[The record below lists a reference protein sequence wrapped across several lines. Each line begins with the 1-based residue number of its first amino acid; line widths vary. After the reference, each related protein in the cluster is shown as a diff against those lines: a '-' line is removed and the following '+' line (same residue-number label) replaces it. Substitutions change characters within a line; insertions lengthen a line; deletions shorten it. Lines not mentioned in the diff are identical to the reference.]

1 MRKSTLLL
9 AAAAGV
15 VWAAAPAQAKPG
27 DPVAIGDGV
36 TLDPIVEGLLRYEMV
51 DQDDIDR
58 DADALTM
65 GMQMGA
71 ELKAHGFSL
80 LAEAEGTLA
89 IVDHYNDTIAGN
101 NGYLGA
107 EPYSIVADPET
118 VELNRLQVGYANKNL
133 ALTLG
138 RQRIVLGNQ
147 RFVGNVGWRQ
157 NEQTFDAARGA
168 VKFGAAYVDATYAN
182 SQRTIFGSEAGAR
195 KALDGDHVFV
205 NAGVKVAEIDLTA
218 FAYLLDYDDDEPAAL
233 AMSSQTYGAIA
244 SGKLPIGATV
254 GLTFLASYARQKDYK
269 GHTADYEADYI
280 NAEIGATV
288 AGFKLLAG
296 YELLGSDNGI
306 GFSTPMATLHKFNGF
321 ADVFLTT
328 PGAGLEDWYGTV
340 GYEFKGV
347 TALPG
352 LNASVTYHKFESDV
366 GGIDYG
372 DEWDA
377 TLGFKLAGYPLL
389 VKYARY
395 DAKAWPATGDIKKLW
410 VQIGFAY

>member
-9 AAAAGV
+9 AATATLAAS
-15 VWAAAPAQAKPG
+15 PAYGKPG
-27 DPVAIGDGV
+27 DPVVIGDGV
-36 TLDPIVEGLLRYEMV
+36 TLDPIVEGLLCYERV
-51 DQDDIDR
+51 DQDDIGR

-71 ELKAHGFSL
+71 ELKASGFSL

-101 NGYLGA
+101 NGYHGA

-118 VELNRLQVGYANKNL
+118 VELNRLQVGYATKDL
-133 ALTLG
+133 SLTLG

-157 NEQTFDAARGA
+157 NEQTFDAVRGA
-168 VKFGAAYVDATYAN
+168 VKFGTAYVDATYAN
-182 SQRTIFGSEAGAR
+182 SQRTIFGSEAGPR

-205 NAGVKVAEIDLTA
+205 NAGVKVAEMDLTG
-218 FAYLLDYDDDEPAAL
+218 FAYLLDYADDEPLSL
-233 AMSSQTYGAIA
+233 AMSSQTYGAVA
-244 SGKLPIGATV
+244 SGKLPIGKSL

-269 GHTADYEADYI
+269 GHTADYDADYI
-280 NAEIGATV
+280 NAELGATI
-288 AGFKLLAG
+288 AGFKLLGG

-347 TALPG
+347 KALPG

-366 GGIDYG
+366 GGLDYG

-377 TLGFKLAGYPLL
+377 TLGFKLANYPVA
-389 VKYARY
+389 VKYANY
-395 DAKAWPATGDIKKLW
+395 NADAWPVSGDVEKLW
-410 VQIGFAY
+410 LQIGFAY